1 MIDTYEKAFEVIKT
15 IGNFRNLYEIV
26 CDEKFL
32 VNRYK
37 NKEGITEE
45 LNEDQRSAFVDSLE
59 KPRKLLDDIKACSS
73 NIIKINCE
81 EPELKSLAYFD
92 FYFQKNFIL
101 VKHEYDIIIEKT
113 LELFS
118 AKNRLLY
125 INIPKLIY
133 SHFYKNND
141 FSKKLEG
148 AYGKQK
154 FKVDIKNPNDFDE
167 VVFYKYNPINFEKN
181 LINEMILNYVYE
193 CYKNIEYTGNYIIL
207 SGYLNYDLV
216 ENVNEP
222 YNLPLLE
229 LQKVMQLGDLTAL
242 IQITRKDIKQ
252 IEDEEPIQLVIEKPK
267 KVEKKEGEEGEEQ
280 PPEEP
285 EEENPDAPKFKPED
299 YKWTNYD
306 GIPRNY
312 VQILKR
318 LKNMPI
324 KVVNIEEN
332 NETVREELIKGLA
345 YHLDNFINREESKY
359 NGVIEII
366 KIDPKKPVPEEKIEE
381 VYATS
386 ELVEK
391 KREAEGSGN
400 TGAGK
405 EKAKAGG
412 IPEIL

>member
-1 MIDTYEKAFEVIKT
+1 MV
-15 IGNFRNLYEIV
+15 
-26 CDEKFL
+26 
-32 VNRYK
+32 
-37 NKEGITEE
+37 
-45 LNEDQRSAFVDSLE
+45 
-59 KPRKLLDDIKACSS
+59 
-73 NIIKINCE
+73 
-81 EPELKSLAYFD
+81 
-92 FYFQKNFIL
+92 
-101 VKHEYDIIIEKT
+101 
-113 LELFS
+113 
-118 AKNRLLY
+118 
-125 INIPKLIY
+125 
-133 SHFYKNND
+133 
-141 FSKKLEG
+141 
-148 AYGKQK
+148 
-154 FKVDIKNPNDFDE
+154 
-167 VVFYKYNPINFEKN
+167 
-181 LINEMILNYVYE
+181 LNYVHE
-193 CYKNIEYTGNYIIL
+193 CYKKIEYTGNYIIL

-267 KVEKKEGEEGEEQ
+267 KVVKKEGEEGEEGEQQAEQ

-318 LKNMPI
+318 LKNMPV

-332 NETVREELIKGLA
+332 NEIVREELIKGLG
-345 YHLDNFINREESKY
+345 YHLDNFVNREETKY
-359 NGVIEII
+359 NGIIEII
-366 KIDPKKPVPEEKIEE
+366 KIDAKKPVPEEKVEE
-381 VYATS
+381 VNATS

-400 TGAGK
+400 AGAGK

>member
-1 MIDTYEKAFEVIKT
+1 M
-15 IGNFRNLYEIV
+15 
-26 CDEKFL
+26 
-32 VNRYK
+32 
-37 NKEGITEE
+37 
-45 LNEDQRSAFVDSLE
+45 
-59 KPRKLLDDIKACSS
+59 
-73 NIIKINCE
+73 
-81 EPELKSLAYFD
+81 
-92 FYFQKNFIL
+92 
-101 VKHEYDIIIEKT
+101 
-113 LELFS
+113 
-118 AKNRLLY
+118 
-125 INIPKLIY
+125 
-133 SHFYKNND
+133 
-141 FSKKLEG
+141 
-148 AYGKQK
+148 
-154 FKVDIKNPNDFDE
+154 
-167 VVFYKYNPINFEKN
+167 
-181 LINEMILNYVYE
+181 
-193 CYKNIEYTGNYIIL
+193 
-207 SGYLNYDLV
+207 V

-267 KVEKKEGEEGEEQ
+267 KVVKKEGEEGEEQ

-345 YHLDNFINREESKY
+345 YHLDNFVNREESKY